1 VILLLDNNQH
11 YLNYLNMNYFKK
23 SILSLFLVFPL
34 VNASWADESSNIVVS
49 IKPIHSLVAGVMGET
64 GTPELLLESNASPHT
79 YQMRPSQAK
88 SLQNADL
95 VIWVGKYM
103 ENFLERAIENLST
116 DANVLT
122 LLDAPG
128 IHQAAFREGGIWGIE
143 DDHHEH
149 SHDDHEHD
157 SEQHDDHDHG
167 HGSDDHDDHEHAVK
181 EHDHDKDKHHD
192 DHDDHG
198 HGGHEGHDH
207 HDHGEFDVHIW
218 LDPVNARRIVELV
231 ADELAT
237 LNPDHADM
245 YRNNAGKTIQRI
257 NETEA
262 SIQAQLSSVRKS
274 RFIVFHDAYRYFEEA
289 FGLEAFGSFTV
300 EPTRLP
306 SARRLSELRKAITEH
321 NVVCVFSEPQFKPD
335 LVETVIQQT
344 DARTGVLDPLG
355 AGLDQGSDAW
365 FMIMQRL
372 ADSFTGCLGSE

>member
-1 VILLLDNNQH
+1 
-11 YLNYLNMNYFKK
+11 MNYFKK

-88 SLQNADL
+88 SLQ
-95 VIWVGKYM
+95 
-103 ENFLERAIENLST
+103 
-116 DANVLT
+116 
-122 LLDAPG
+122 
-128 IHQAAFREGGIWGIE
+128 
-143 DDHHEH
+143 EH
-149 SHDDHEHD
+149 G
-157 SEQHDDHDHG
+157 SEQHDDHDQEHG

-181 EHDHDKDKHHD
+181 EHDHDEDKHHD

-198 HGGHEGHDH
+198 DGGHEGHDH

-218 LDPVNARRIVELV
+218 LDPGNARRIVQIV
-231 ADELAT
+231 ADELTT

-245 YRNNAGKTIQRI
+245 YRNNARETIQRI

-321 NVVCVFSEPQFKPD
+321 DVVCVFSEPQFKPD
-335 LVETVIQQT
+335 LVETVVQQT
-344 DARTGVLDPLG
+344 EARTGVLDPLG

-372 ADSFTGCLGSE
+372 ADSLRGCLGSE